1 MLRIHSSSF
10 TKKKKINKKNQ
21 TLGASANNKKN
32 QFSNCVTEKYEAYW
46 FSTVNE
52 TASWSFSRNCIQVL
66 SAFSWYIRN
75 IQLLE

>member
-1 MLRIHSSSF
+1 MLRIHSPSF
-10 TKKKKINKKNQ
+10 TKKKKKNQ
-21 TLGASANNKKN
+21 TLGASANNKKKI
-32 QFSNCVTEKYEAYW
+32 SLVTVTGKYEAYW

-75 IQLLE
+75 TQLLE

>member
-1 MLRIHSSSF
+1 MLRIHSPSF
-10 TKKKKINKKNQ
+10 TKKKKKNQ
-21 TLGASANNKKN
+21 TLGASANNKKKN
-32 QFSNCVTEKYEAYW
+32 QFSNCVTGKYEAYW

-75 IQLLE
+75 TQLLE